1 MNNLFQAPTPIFFD
15 PKGNRWKFFISLTLL
30 IVVCISFIGYFF
42 YRTQLTLF
50 SIDQNYRSLNYDP
63 FAFGRTI
70 QKKSLLAFLDNEYES
85 YYSLKENITNTA
97 GVVLPWVSFTQE
109 GGIET
114 QDSDLK
120 NLQQDFISKLRP
132 TPNTFLQ
139 ISDYNY
145 NLQTPSK
152 SNFLKFLDTYN
163 SESIK
168 QIGDYI
174 IGNNKFRG
182 VVFSIDTS
190 NWLSENTTKYLNFRS
205 SLADYIKDKKLVVF
219 DSVYLNTQPQMIEQL
234 KGKQNYFIVNYWN
247 NVYDVN
253 EPVVNYNTNPKELK
267 SLVSSIGTNNYY
279 INFPTFSKDIRF
291 TNEGVV
297 NYEQKLSFSKVYDIM
312 KEFKPEIKTD
322 EKSQSSFFDYT
333 DKEGVLHKIWMTD
346 SISLF
351 NQQYQISNTLNV
363 DKFEGYAFSN
373 IGFEEQSMWDVLKGE
388 SFADKKTIIETKFKV
403 DNLVDNEGK
412 GVVSK
417 IISNSEFGT
426 RTTELQDG
434 LIIKQTWGK
443 LPTRSKIKKIGFEE
457 KVIAL
462 TFDDGPDPV
471 YTPKI
476 LDILKQYNVKA
487 TFFVIGKQV
496 TQYPEIARR
505 IIKEG
510 HTIANHTYSH
520 PRLNNLQSLT
530 IDNEISITDDILSE
544 LLNIKTDY
552 FRTPYNDIFGFNTES
567 DLVVIKEV
575 DKYNKFIVEDDVDSK
590 DWLLKDKDGITKRVF
605 DTIDTSQG
613 SVILFHDAGGNRE
626 STVAALPGIIDGI
639 SKRGYTIKSLN
650 ETVGL
655 DGLNNKSAQNAQF
668 VQQQFSLSVSD
679 ILIRLFGSILLFAS
693 IVGIIRYIVLSGL
706 LARLHLQRKKPNYE
720 SRFIPGVS
728 IIVPCYNEEIVIKK
742 TINSLLK
749 STYPNI
755 EVLVV
760 DDGSTDG
767 SLRTIKNNFQTN
779 EKVSIYNKV
788 NQGKSIALN
797 YGIRK
802 AKYEYVICVDADTIF
817 DVNGVTELMK
827 HFENPE
833 VGGVAGNVQIG
844 NANSNL
850 TKAQQLEYSVSQN
863 FDKESYASV
872 NSVIVVPGPIG
883 AWRKPVL
890 LGAGGLHADTLA
902 EDTDLTLRVLQQG
915 WKIVYEPKALC
926 YTESPET
933 YRALIKQRNRWQF
946 GVLQVLFKNWT
957 MIFNP
962 QYEFVGM
969 FTLPLM
975 LLHYILLIMYPFMIA
990 NLLAY
995 ICYYF
1000 AESYSGGLGLSVR
1013 LFFDNKLFI
1022 YFTLAYFALDI
1033 GKVLITLLKEK
1044 NIDSK
1049 WKLLLSL
1056 PYYFIIYQNLMAF
1069 ISFYAVIRAIRGKIV
1084 GWGHLNR
1091 TGSVSIKPLQS
1102 KNI

>member
-30 IVVCISFIGYFF
+30 IVVCTSFIGYFF

-97 GVVLPWVSFTQE
+97 GVVLPWVSFTQD
-109 GGIET
+109 GLIAT

-120 NLQQDFISKLRP
+120 NLQQEFIKKLRP

-139 ISDYNY
+139 ISDYDY
-145 NLQTPSK
+145 NLQTPAK

-163 SESIK
+163 AESIK
-168 QIGDYI
+168 QLGDYI
-174 IGNNKFRG
+174 IGSNNFRG
-182 VVFSIDTS
+182 VVFNIDTS
-190 NWLSENTTKYLNFRS
+190 NWLSENITKYLGFRS
-205 SLADYIKDKKLVVF
+205 SLGDYIKDKKLVTF
-219 DSVYLNTQPQMIEQL
+219 DSLFLNTQPQVIEQL
-234 KGKQNYFIVNYWN
+234 KGRQNYFIVNYWN

-253 EPVVNYNTNPKELK
+253 EPIVNYNTNPQELK
-267 SLVSSIGTNNYY
+267 SVISAIGSNNYY

-297 NYEQKLSFSKVYDIM
+297 NYEQKLSFSKIYDIM

-333 DKEGVLHKIWMTD
+333 DKEGISHKVWIAD
-346 SISLF
+346 GISLF
-351 NQQYQISNTLNV
+351 NQQFQISNTLDV

-373 IGFEEQSMWDVLKGE
+373 IGFEEQSMWDVIKAE
-388 SFADKKTIIETKFKV
+388 TFADKKTTIEDKFKV

-417 IISNSEFGT
+417 IISNAEFGT
-426 RTTELQDG
+426 RTTELKDG
-434 LIIKQTWGK
+434 LITKQTWGK
-443 LPTRSKIKKIGFEE
+443 LPLRSKIQKIGFQE
-457 KVIAL
+457 KTLAL

-476 LDILKQYNVKA
+476 LDILKKYNVKA
-487 TFFVIGKQV
+487 TFFIIGKQV
-496 TQYPEIARR
+496 TQYPEIAKR
-505 IIKEG
+505 IITEG

-530 IDNEISITDDILSE
+530 IDNEISNTDDILSE

-575 DKYNKFIVEDDVDSK
+575 DKYNKYIVEDDIDSK
-590 DWLLKDKDGITKRVF
+590 DWLLKDKEGITKRVF

-626 STVAALPGIIDGI
+626 STVAALPGIIEGI
-639 SKRGYTIKSLN
+639 SKRGYSIKSLN

-655 DGLNNKSAQNAQF
+655 DSLNNKSAQNAQF

-679 ILIRLFGSILLFAS
+679 ILIRLFSSILIFAS
-693 IVGIIRYIVLSGL
+693 IVGVFRYFVLSGL
-706 LARLHLQRKKPNYE
+706 LARLHLRRKKLSYNYH
-720 SRFIPGVS
+720 FTPGVS
-728 IIVPCYNEEIVIKK
+728 IVVPCYNEEVVIKR
-742 TINSLLK
+742 TISSLLK
-749 STYPNI
+749 STYSNI
-755 EVLVV
+755 EVVVV
-760 DDGSTDG
+760 DDGSTDN
-767 SLRTIKNNFQTN
+767 SLKTIKNSFGTN
-779 EKVSIYNKV
+779 SKVTIYNKV

-817 DVNGVTELMK
+817 HPNGVRELMK

-844 NANSNL
+844 NATSNL

-890 LGAGGLHADTLA
+890 LGAGGLHADNLA

-915 WKIVYEPKALC
+915 WKIVYEPNALC

-933 YRALIKQRNRWQF
+933 YPAFVRQRNRWQF

-957 MIFNP
+957 MVFNP
-962 QYEFVGM
+962 EYKFIGM

-975 LLHYILLIMYPFMIA
+975 LIHYMLLIIYPLMI
-990 NLLAY
+990 LSLFSY
-995 ICYYF
+995 IGYYL

-1022 YFTLAYFALDI
+1022 YFTLAYFVLDMI
-1033 GKVLITLLKEK
+1033 KIIITLMKEK
-1044 NIDSK
+1044 YVESK
-1049 WKLLLSL
+1049 WKLLLTL
-1056 PYYFIIYQNLMAF
+1056 PYYLFIYQNLMAM
-1069 ISFYAVIRAIRGKIV
+1069 IAFYAVIRAIRGKIV

-1091 TGSVSIKPLQS
+1091 TGSVSVKPLQGR
-1102 KNI
+1102 NI